1 MQVTQQPDEARLVG
15 ADAKQCCGCID
26 PFQHH
31 LKRACGI
38 DFVFSHLSLNLN
50 VVSADIVH
58 GQSDFQTI
66 PLSLILETKSF
77 RSVQARAC
85 KIFSFWS
92 FTRVRK

>member
-1 MQVTQQPDEARLVG
+1 MQVTQQPDETRLIS

-38 DFVFSHLSLNLN
+38 DFVFSHLSLDLN
-50 VVSADIVH
+50 VVGADIVH

-66 PLSLILETKSF
+66 PLSLILEAKSF
-77 RSVQARAC
+77 RSAQTRAC
-85 KIFSFWS
+85 TFLSFLS
-92 FTRVRK
+92 FARVRR